1 MQPVVETLEG
11 LERRIEIAVALAD
24 VELAVKSELKKAAR
38 TAKSP
43 GFRPGKVPMSIL
55 ERSHAPGIRYD
66 VINQKVGQALD
77 ESLQQSGLKVAGS
90 PSLEPK
96 QEGVPEGKLAFYA
109 TFEVYPEITLPDL
122 SAMSV
127 NRANCPVTEAEVE
140 KTLKVLREQRALSS
154 LVRAACCLSLK
165 PPLVA
170 LKRVMRK
177 HSLSPFLPI
186 TVERK

>member
-66 VINQKVGQALD
+66 VINQSKGRSSSRRVSTAVVLK
-77 ESLQQSGLKVAGS
+77 SSGFS
-90 PSLEPK
+90 
-96 QEGVPEGKLAFYA
+96 
-109 TFEVYPEITLPDL
+109 IT
-122 SAMSV
+122 
-127 NRANCPVTEAEVE
+127 
-140 KTLKVLREQRALSS
+140 
-154 LVRAACCLSLK
+154 
-165 PPLVA
+165 
-170 LKRVMRK
+170 
-177 HSLSPFLPI
+177 
-186 TVERK
+186 